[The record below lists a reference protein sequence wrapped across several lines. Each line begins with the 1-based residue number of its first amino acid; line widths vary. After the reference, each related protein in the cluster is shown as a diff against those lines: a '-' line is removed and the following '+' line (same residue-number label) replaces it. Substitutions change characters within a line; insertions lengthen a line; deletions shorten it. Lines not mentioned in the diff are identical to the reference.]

1 MECGDGA
8 NQVAALGKDRA
19 MNHRE
24 ELDHF
29 AEMPMDLEAELDR
42 KTMTM
47 SQILNL
53 EAGTL
58 IKLRR
63 SAGENIDLLI
73 GGSLVAFGEIVV
85 LQEMMG
91 IRITDFRTEA

>member
-1 MECGDGA
+1 
-8 NQVAALGKDRA
+8 
-19 MNHRE
+19 
-24 ELDHF
+24 
-29 AEMPMDLEAELDR
+29 MDLEAELDR

-47 SQILNL
+47 TQILDL
-53 EAGTL
+53 EAGMV

-63 SAGENIDLLI
+63 SAGENIDLFI

-91 IRITDFRTEA
+91 IRITDFRMEN

>member
-1 MECGDGA
+1 MS
-8 NQVAALGKDRA
+8 
-19 MNHRE
+19 HFE
-24 ELDHF
+24 ELEHF
-29 AEMPMDLEAELDR
+29 SEIPMDIEAELDR

-47 SQILNL
+47 SQIIDL
-53 EAGTL
+53 EAGTV

-63 SAGENIDLLI
+63 SAGENIDLLV

-91 IRITDFRTEA
+91 IRITDFRIEA

>member
-1 MECGDGA
+1 MDH
-8 NQVAALGKDRA
+8 LG
-19 MNHRE
+19 

-29 AEMPMDLEAELDR
+29 SEIPMDIEAELDR
-42 KTMTM
+42 KIMTM
-47 SQILNL
+47 SQILDL
-53 EAGTL
+53 EAGAV

-91 IRITDFRTEA
+91 IRITDFRAEG